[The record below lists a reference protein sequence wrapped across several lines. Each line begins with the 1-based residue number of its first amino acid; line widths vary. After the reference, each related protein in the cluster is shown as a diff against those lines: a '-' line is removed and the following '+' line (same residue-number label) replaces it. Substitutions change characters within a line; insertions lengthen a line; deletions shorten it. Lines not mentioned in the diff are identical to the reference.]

1 MLTPAPLIARLP
13 APLQQRLRDLGN
25 GARDLFGAQRETQ
38 AIFDASIALLD
49 ALIAGGAD
57 HGMLARLLAEVGVAR
72 PDGRPLSRGTVSS
85 ALCRARE
92 RAAAAPAAARS
103 RRKARHPA
111 DLRPAAAAS
120 HGAPQSAAG
129 DCISPQRAAALRSG
143 TQQGSARR
151 RRSRRPGPAA
161 GNAIAPDP
169 VSAGPDSASG
179 ADATPPA
186 TSRTAS
192 LLNELRRQ
200 NHGTE
205 TQ

>member
-25 GARDLFGAQRETQ
+25 GARGLFGAQRETQ

-49 ALIAGGAD
+49 ALIAGGAARACS
-57 HGMLARLLAEVGVAR
+57 ARLLAEVGVAR

-103 RRKARHPA
+103 RRKARRPA

-143 TQQGSARR
+143 TQQGSARAGGR
-151 RRSRRPGPAA
+151 ADQARPPVTPSRPIRFRRPGQR
-161 GNAIAPDP
+161 
-169 VSAGPDSASG
+169 VRRRRHSARDVTDGIPPQR
-179 ADATPPA
+179 TP
-186 TSRTAS
+186 
-192 LLNELRRQ
+192 
-200 NHGTE
+200 E
-205 TQ
+205 TKSWH